1 MKSWRIQQTTG
12 MDTVPDV
19 HCQEMNEKILLV
31 DDEQSILHSLGGALR
46 DEGYRVSCARSG
58 EEALEE
64 LQQEPPD
71 ALLLDI
77 WMPGIDGL
85 AVLERVKQLVPH
97 LPVIIISGHGN
108 VETAVRAT
116 KLGAFDF
123 VEKPLSLERILV
135 SIQNASGIA
144 ASPGRQPDLAPEG
157 YPTFSAE
164 RQKSGHPIPDANR
177 FCLAAPSN
185 ATVLIT
191 GENGTGKE
199 VVAKAIHNLSQ
210 RSQRPLIE
218 VNCAAIPDELIES
231 ELFGH
236 EKGSFTGAVEKR
248 RGRFDL
254 AHGGTL
260 FLDEIGDMSLRTQA
274 KILRIIQEQTFERVG
289 GSRTVKVD
297 VRIIAATNKDLQKE
311 IEAGHFRQD
320 LYYRLNVIP
329 LHVPPLRAR
338 LEDIPILVEDF
349 LTDFA
354 SESALGRKQ
363 VTTQVLECLQLYH
376 WPGNV
381 RELKNFIERLVIM
394 TPRQTITERDLP
406 KDFLNQLAT
415 APVASDP
422 YSRSTLKEA
431 RHCFEREYLLR
442 KLEDNDW
449 NVSLTASKIG
459 VERTHLHRKLKL
471 LEIRAGSDGPDLP
484 NRTPE
489 KFRDK

>member
-1 MKSWRIQQTTG
+1 
-12 MDTVPDV
+12 
-19 HCQEMNEKILLV
+19 MNEKIVLV
-31 DDEQSILHSLGGALR
+31 DDEVSILNSLGGALR

-64 LQQEPPD
+64 LQQDLPD

-77 WMPGIDGL
+77 WMSGIDGL
-85 AVLERVKQLVPH
+85 AVLERVKQFAPQ

-135 SIQNASGIA
+135 SIQNALEFRRLQEENLIWRLKATRRFELSGKSQAIQ
-144 ASPGRQPDLAPEG
+144 SLAEQI
-157 YPTFSAE
+157 
-164 RQKSGHPIPDANR
+164 R
-177 FCLAAPSN
+177 LAAPSN
-185 ATVLIT
+185 ATVLVT
-191 GENGTGKE
+191 GDNGTGKE
-199 VVAKAIHNLSQ
+199 LVAKAIHHQSQ
-210 RSQRPLIE
+210 RSQRPLID

-236 EKGSFTGAVEKR
+236 EKGSFTGAFERR
-248 RGRFDL
+248 RGKFDL

-329 LHVPPLRAR
+329 LHVPPLRTR
-338 LEDIPILVEDF
+338 LEDIPVLVEDF
-349 LTDFA
+349 MTDFA
-354 SESALGRKQ
+354 TESTLGRKQ
-363 VTTQVLECLQLYH
+363 VSAEVLHCLQLYP

-394 TPRQTITERDLP
+394 TPRQTITKRDLP
-406 KDFLNQLAT
+406 KDFLDQLST
-415 APVASDP
+415 APVSSDP
-422 YSRSTLKEA
+422 FSWPSFKEA
-431 RHCFEREYLLR
+431 RNCFEREFLLR
-442 KLEDNDW
+442 KLEENDW
-449 NVSLTASKIG
+449 NVSLTAARIG
-459 VERTHLHRKLKL
+459 IERTHLHRKLKL
-471 LEIRAGSDGPDLP
+471 LEIRTGSDGANP
-484 NRTPE
+484 PE
-489 KFRDK
+489 SSL